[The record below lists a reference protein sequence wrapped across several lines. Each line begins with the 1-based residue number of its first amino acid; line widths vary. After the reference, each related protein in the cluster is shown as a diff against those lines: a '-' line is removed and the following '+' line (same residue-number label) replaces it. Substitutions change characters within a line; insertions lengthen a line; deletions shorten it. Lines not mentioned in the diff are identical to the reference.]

1 MNSKDFIINSL
12 RTESPLYTSPNPRVL
27 HAAMGCVTES
37 AELMDA
43 LKKGAFYGRD
53 VDYVNVREEAGDLLW
68 YLAILFDELDT
79 TFEQEMERVIN
90 KLKTRFPEK
99 FDIEH
104 AHSRDLEGERK
115 VLECGT

>member
-1 MNSKDFIINSL
+1 MNSKDFITNSL

-79 TFEQEMERVIN
+79 TFEKEMERVIN

-99 FDIEH
+99 FNIGQ

-115 VLECGT
+115 VLEGKL